1 MPKDLFSNRAQM
13 RERIAQLAARMIAED
28 GVGDFALAKRKAA
41 RQLGAPDSQSVPN
54 NREIEQA
61 LKTYQSLF
69 DAKEHAPRLRQMRQ
83 EALRI
88 MDVFAEF
95 EPRLT
100 GGVLNGTAGR
110 HASIELLLFTD
121 AAKDLELFL
130 INHGIPYEPVERRV
144 TRGAETRV
152 LPSYRLLSAHPVTV
166 TVRDRAAQRNA
177 RADAE
182 MADAAELRALLE
194 ATES

>member
-1 MPKDLFSNRAQM
+1 MAKDLFTNRAQM

-28 GVGDFALAKRKAA
+28 GIGDFAQAKRKAA
-41 RQLGAPDSQSVPN
+41 RQLGAADSQSVPN

-69 DAKEHAPRLRQMRQ
+69 DAKQHGPRLRQMRE

-100 GGVLNGTAGR
+100 GSVLNGTAGR
-110 HASIELLLFTD
+110 HASIELVLFTD

-130 INHGIPYEPVERRV
+130 INHRIPYEPVERRV

-166 TVRDRAAQRNA
+166 TVRDCAAQRNA

>member
-1 MPKDLFSNRAQM
+1 MPKELFTNRAQM

-28 GVGDFALAKRKAA
+28 GVNDFTLAKRKAA

-54 NREIEQA
+54 NREIEHA

-69 DAKEHAPRLRQMRQ
+69 DAEEHGPRLREMRE

-88 MDVFAEF
+88 MEVFAEF
-95 EPRLT
+95 APYLT
-100 GGVLNGTAGR
+100 GSVLNGTAGR

-130 INHGIPYEPVERRV
+130 INRGIPYEAVERRV
-144 TRGAETRV
+144 TRGAGTRV
-152 LPSYRLLSAHPVTV
+152 LPSYRLLSARPVAI
-166 TVRDRAAQRNA
+166 TVRDCAAQRNA

-182 MADAAELRALLE
+182 MADAAELRALIE